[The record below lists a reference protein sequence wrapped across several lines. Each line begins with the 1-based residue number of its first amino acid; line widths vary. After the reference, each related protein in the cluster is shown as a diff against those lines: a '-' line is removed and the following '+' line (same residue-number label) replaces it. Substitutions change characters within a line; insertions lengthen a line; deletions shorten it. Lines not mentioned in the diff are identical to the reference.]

1 MFYGLKCLQVKINFS
16 NLCIRYGTWEVRRLK
31 PSRTIVEI
39 PMWTTRSQFM
49 DPPKLNMS
57 NLIDSNVDLF
67 MYLIEGIRFG
77 TRKDRRMNWALDCL
91 AWSST
96 AMNAQCCHV
105 S

>member
-1 MFYGLKCLQVKINFS
+1 MGSSSFETKSLH
-16 NLCIRYGTWEVRRLK
+16 
-31 PSRTIVEI
+31 SRNSHVDHSISI
-39 PMWTTRSQFM
+39 HG
-49 DPPKLNMS
+49 PPKLNMS